1 MLILRKVLNS
11 LMTCCVSYFV
21 ATLTPYIS
29 YMWFIRFYRPSSF
42 PGPPVVSLDLT
53 WPHLTSLGLRFVGQV
68 DSFLFL
74 DLQFLHPVVVH
85 VSWTMSV
92 LKAVVSFYRTGEER
106 PIERYKARLK
116 VQEEHRTLSTFKK
129 NVIDFLGLNEQARKF
144 GLGSFDLKLYRL
156 AKISGKIENYSLS
169 TQQQLDL
176 ELPLLLYSD
185 SESELNSKYS

>member
-11 LMTCCVSYFV
+11 LMTFCFSYFV
-21 ATLTPYIS
+21 ATLTPYMS

-42 PGPPVVSLDLT
+42 SGPPVVSLDLT
-53 WPHLTSLGLRFVGQV
+53 WPAFCRTSWQLFVFR
-68 DSFLFL
+68 S
-74 DLQFLHPVVVH
+74 PISSPSVH

-106 PIERYKARLK
+106 PIKRYKARLK

-129 NVIDFLGLNEQARKF
+129 NVIDFLGLNEQATKF

-169 TQQQLDL
+169 TQQQVDL
-176 ELPLLLYSD
+176 ELPLLLDSD

>member
-1 MLILRKVLNS
+1 
-11 LMTCCVSYFV
+11 
-21 ATLTPYIS
+21 
-29 YMWFIRFYRPSSF
+29 
-42 PGPPVVSLDLT
+42 
-53 WPHLTSLGLRFVGQV
+53 
-68 DSFLFL
+68 
-74 DLQFLHPVVVH
+74 
-85 VSWTMSV
+85 MSV

-176 ELPLLLYSD
+176 ELPLLLDSD
-185 SESELNSKYS
+185 SESELNRSTLKVMNFVLRCRVARNFCGTFILRIAETKLAPQTFGELTVSIAKVWFSCWGLIFVIFRRSCARNTGKASSRDVTVCKTRCR